1 MATQLWWEGLGS
13 SVGPEVRSCLH
24 LQAFSKDIRPFREL
38 DPVLGTEDAAPVGKT
53 SEIPFL
59 MYGCRRWGRMMAGG
73 SQTRTQNHKEN
84 TMLDGNEG

>member
-53 SEIPFL
+53 SEIPSYVW
-59 MYGCRRWGRMMAGG
+59 MQKMGENDGG
-73 SQTRTQNHKEN
+73 GESDKDTKS
-84 TMLDGNEG
+84 